1 MDAQRLKGM
10 AVVALDDSTRLG
22 RIEDLLFDPK
32 TLQAVALQVRGDGP
46 AFVIPFAE
54 IKAIGTD
61 AVTVESARVTQ
72 VASQGGTFS
81 ALPGLDALKKLKV
94 IDENGTLLGLVSNVE
109 IDEAA
114 GRARTL
120 SVHKGGLLGLGGQTT
135 TLSAEAIRSVGPELI
150 TVAADAASTPK
161 AQP

>member
-32 TLQAVALQVRGDGP
+32 TLQAVALRVRGEGQ
-46 AFVIPFAE
+46 AFVIPFEE
-54 IKAIGTD
+54 IKAIGAD
-61 AVTVESARVTQ
+61 AVTVESTRVTQ
-72 VASQGGTFS
+72 VASQGGPFS
-81 ALPGLDALKKLKV
+81 ALPGLDAIKKLKV

-109 IDEAA
+109 IDETA

-135 TLSAEAIRSVGPELI
+135 TLSAEAVRSIGPELI
-150 TVAADAASTPK
+150 TVAAGAAS
-161 AQP
+161 AQEAQQ